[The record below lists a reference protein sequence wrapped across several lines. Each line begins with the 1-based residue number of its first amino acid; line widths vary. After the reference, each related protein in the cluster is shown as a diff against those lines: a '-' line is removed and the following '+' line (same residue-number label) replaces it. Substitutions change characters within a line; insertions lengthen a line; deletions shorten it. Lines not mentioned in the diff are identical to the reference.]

1 MNAYEESV
9 LCRAEAKRT
18 RIIARGGDLS
28 GERRQPWYLEALA
41 DEIRQQDYAAAMMDG
56 SRKAKSGCAA
66 FGV

>member
-18 RIIARGGDLS
+18 RIIAREGDLG

-66 FGV
+66 VGV